1 GDLGRYRPDGEV
13 EPAGRA
19 DRQVKVLGNRVELGE
34 VEAELGRHPAVREA
48 AVSLH
53 DGRLVA
59 HVALL
64 EPVEDRALCEALRE
78 RLPDFMVPAAIVR
91 VPALPLT
98 PNGKLDVARLP
109 APEPPAAAREVEPP
123 AGELELALAATWR
136 AELGIHREIDRR
148 ESLFD
153 LGASSLDVIRVHG
166 RLQERFG
173 PRLSVVDLFRH
184 PSLAE
189 LAAHLAPSSSEGED
203 RGGGK

>member
-1 GDLGRYRPDGEV
+1 V
-13 EPAGRA
+13 EAAGRA

-48 AVSLH
+48 AVSLR

-64 EPVEDRALCEALRE
+64 EPADDRTLREALRE

-91 VPALPLT
+91 IDALPLT

-109 APEPPAAAREVEPP
+109 APEAPAAAGDAQPP
-123 AGELELALAATWR
+123 AGGLEAELAAVWR
-136 AELGIHREIDRR
+136 AELGPAREIDRR
-148 ESLFD
+148 DSLFD

-173 PRLSVVDLFRH
+173 ASLSVVDLFRH

-189 LAAHLAPSSSEGED
+189 LAAHLAEE
-203 RGGGK
+203 R